1 MLYCVKCIYTNIYI
15 DININIS
22 IEYQFEDREDTEA
35 ESHSNIPKMLRL
47 HSLPNKNLN

>member
-1 MLYCVKCIYTNIYI
+1 MLYCVKCIYTKIYI
-15 DININIS
+15 DINIS

-35 ESHSNIPKMLRL
+35 ENYSNISEMLRL